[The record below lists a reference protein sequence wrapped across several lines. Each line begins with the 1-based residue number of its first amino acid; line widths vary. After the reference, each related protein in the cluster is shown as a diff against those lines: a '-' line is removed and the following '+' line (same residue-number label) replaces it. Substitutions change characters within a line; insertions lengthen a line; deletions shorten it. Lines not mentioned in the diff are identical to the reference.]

1 MRKSLLFAVAL
12 LLSLSGVVYAD
23 GFSVHITVDENGN
36 GLFTNSAGFSQS
48 LVGFLANDPGPGG
61 LNNVL
66 TYSLLNPPGLVSG
79 DVLITESGVG
89 LDDVV
94 RFNSSNGTLVFYS
107 NPVDGGFDSLADTVG
122 PPTSFYP
129 DTITLPEINGEVIYT
144 PIEGQPGFVAGSS
157 GPVTYTLIS
166 DSSPVPEPSSLAL
179 LGTGLFGVVG
189 LVRRRF
195 AA

>member
-1 MRKSLLFAVAL
+1 MRKSLLFVVAL
-12 LLSLSGVVYAD
+12 LLSFSGFAYAD

-36 GLFTNSAGFSQS
+36 GLFTNSDGFSQN
-48 LVGFLANDPGPGG
+48 LAGFLANDPGPGG
-61 LNNVL
+61 LSNVL

-79 DVLITESGVG
+79 DVLFTENGG
-89 LDDVV
+89 IEDVV

-107 NPVDGGFDSLADTVG
+107 DPVDGFDSLADTPSAPLG
-122 PPTSFYP
+122 FYP

-144 PIEGQPGFVAGSS
+144 PIEGQPGFVAGAAGS
-157 GPVTYTLIS
+157 VTYTLIS

>member
-12 LLSLSGVVYAD
+12 LLSFSGIAYAD

-36 GLFTNSAGFSQS
+36 GTFTNTDNFSQS

-61 LNNVL
+61 LSNVL

-79 DVLITESGVG
+79 DVLFTENGG
-89 LDDVV
+89 IEDVV

-107 NPVDGGFDSLADTVG
+107 DPVDGVDSLGDT
-122 PPTSFYP
+122 PSAPLEFYQ

-144 PIEGQPGFVAGSS
+144 PIEGQPGFVAGAA

-166 DSSPVPEPSSLAL
+166 DSSPVPEPSSLLL
-179 LGTGLFGVVG
+179 LGSGLAG
-189 LVRRRF
+189 LAGIVRRRF

>member
-1 MRKSLLFAVAL
+1 MRKSLLFVVAL

-36 GLFTNSAGFSQS
+36 GLFTNSAGFSQV
-48 LVGFLANDPGPGG
+48 LTGTLQNDPGPGG

-66 TYSLLNPPGLVSG
+66 TFSLLNPPGLVSG
-79 DVLITESGVG
+79 DVLITENGG

-107 NPVDGGFDSLADTVG
+107 NPIDGGFDSLADTVG
-122 PPTSFYP
+122 PPASFYQ
-129 DTITLPEINGEVIYT
+129 DTITLPELNGEVNYT
-144 PIEGQPGFVAGSS
+144 PIEGQPGFVAGAAGS
-157 GPVTYTLIS
+157 VTYTLIS

-195 AA
+195 TA